1 MKIVKIE
8 NPKRNKKVN
17 RIHHLEVTEKEL
29 IIIAALL
36 GKATYGGRITTDMY
50 KSLVVYYPEYCPI
63 AGNTNLDRVVKF
75 IDETYED

>member
-8 NPKRNKKVN
+8 NPKPNKKVN

-29 IIIAALL
+29 VVIAALI
-36 GKATYGGRITTDMY
+36 GKSLYRGNIGNDMY
-50 KSLVVYYPEYCPI
+50 RSIIDYYPEDCSI
-63 AGNTNLDRVVKF
+63 AGNTNLDKVVKF